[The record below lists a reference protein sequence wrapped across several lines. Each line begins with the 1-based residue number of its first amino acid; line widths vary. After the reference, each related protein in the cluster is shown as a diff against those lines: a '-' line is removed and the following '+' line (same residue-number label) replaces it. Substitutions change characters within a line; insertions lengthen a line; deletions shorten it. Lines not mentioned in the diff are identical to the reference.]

1 MHATE
6 IQFSEIIEEFY
17 MEMDTATPERAE
29 EIQNIIDIL
38 VEEQANRG
46 F

>member
-6 IQFSEIIEEFY
+6 IQFDEIIKEFY
-17 MEMDTATPERAE
+17 MEMDTATPERAV
-29 EIQNIIDIL
+29 EILDIIDIL
-38 VEEQANRG
+38 VEEKANRG